1 MSVTKALRR
10 PHTARSVA
18 GMCTVLTVLMVTGW
32 GGFFTVVLP
41 GHYTVGDGALFGL
54 GLAFTAFTL
63 GIRHALDADHI
74 AAIDNT
80 TRKLADNEAVP
91 VSVGFWFALGHSTV
105 VVVAVALLAAGANAL
120 ANQLS
125 QDDSTLA
132 SITGI
137 WGPLVSGAFLVL
149 IGTVNLV
156 TLVGIWRVFR
166 RLRTGAYDE
175 AQLEARLRGRGALSR
190 VLYPLTRH
198 IDRPWKMYP
207 IGLLFGLGFDT
218 ATTIGL
224 FVIGSGAALTA
235 PWYVVM
241 VLPVLFTAGMTLFD
255 TLDGILMN
263 RAYRWA
269 YARPVR
275 KVYYNLTVTAMSVA
289 IAFLVGGVVLA
300 GLVSRWTGVQD
311 GPLAWLAA
319 VDLENFGAAVVSLF
333 ALTWLGSV
341 AYWKL
346 GRIEQRYA
354 LIE

>member
-1 MSVTKALRR
+1 MSVTQALRR
-10 PHTARSVA
+10 PGTVR
-18 GMCTVLTVLMVTGW
+18 TVLGMSTVVGVLMVLGW
-32 GGFFTVVLP
+32 GTFFLLVLP

-54 GLAFTAFTL
+54 GLSFTAFTL

-80 TRKLADNEAVP
+80 TRRLMDGETTP

-105 VVVAVALLAAGANAL
+105 VVVAVALLATGVSAL

-125 QDDSTLA
+125 DDDSTLA

-137 WGPLVSGAFLVL
+137 WGPLVSGIFLIL

-156 TLVGIWRVFR
+156 SLVGIWRVFR
-166 RLRTGAYDE
+166 RLRAGIYDE
-175 AQLEARLRGRGALSR
+175 VQLEAQLRGRGALSR
-190 VLYPLTRH
+190 ILQPLTRH

-224 FVIGSGAALTA
+224 FVIGSSAALTA
-235 PWYVVM
+235 PWYIVM
-241 VLPVLFTAGMTLFD
+241 VLPLLFTAGMTFFD

-269 YARPVR
+269 YAQPVR
-275 KVYYNLTVTAMSVA
+275 KVYYNLTVTALSVA

-300 GLVSRWTGVQD
+300 GMVSKWTGARD
-311 GPLAWLAA
+311 GPLGWLAA
-319 VDLENFGAAVVSLF
+319 VDLENFGIAVVGLF

-341 AYWKL
+341 GYWKL

-354 LIE
+354 PSE

>member
-1 MSVTKALRR
+1 MSVTKARRR
-10 PHTARSVA
+10 PSTVPSVV
-18 GMCTVLTVLMVTGW
+18 GMCTVVTVLMVLGW
-32 GGFFTVVLP
+32 GTFFLAVLP

-80 TRKLADNEAVP
+80 TRRLVSGEAVP

-105 VVVAVALLAAGANAL
+105 VVVAVALLAAGVNAL
-120 ANQLS
+120 AGQLS
-125 QDDSTLA
+125 QDDSTLV

-137 WGPLVSGAFLVL
+137 WGPLISGLFLVL

-156 TLVGIWRVFR
+156 TLVAIWRVFR

-175 AQLEARLRGRGALSR
+175 AQLEAQLKGRGALSR

-224 FVIGSGAALTA
+224 FVINSGAALTA

-255 TLDGILMN
+255 TLDGLLMN

-300 GLVSRWTGVQD
+300 GLVSKWTGARD

-319 VDLENFGAAVVSLF
+319 VDLENFGAAVVGLF

-341 AYWKL
+341 VYWKL